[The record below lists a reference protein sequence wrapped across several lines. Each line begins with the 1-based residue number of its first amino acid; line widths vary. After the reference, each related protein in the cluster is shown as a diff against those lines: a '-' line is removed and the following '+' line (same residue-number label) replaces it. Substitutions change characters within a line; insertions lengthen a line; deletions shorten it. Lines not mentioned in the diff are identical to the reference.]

1 MSTWP
6 SWFRPWCLKHYL
18 VAALLIAGSS
28 AAQEVPTGEISRLRA
43 NVAGHDLDVFTYHP
57 QGCASP
63 AILMVFHG
71 NGRGAQSY
79 LKSAREI
86 ADKGCFVVYAPLFDS
101 DSFPSWSYHRGG
113 LVHDGKLMPEA
124 NWTTDIVDDLVDWAR
139 VQEGRPDAESILF
152 GHSAG
157 GQFLSRVAA
166 YDLPRNVQRI
176 IIANPSTYVLATED
190 ENAPYQFGGLPDQEA
205 DEWMRAYLAAPIT
218 IFLGSE
224 DTGAKD
230 LTMTEQ
236 AVRQGSNRLD
246 RGQRTFEAAKHAAAS
261 HGWPFNWELVYADD
275 VGHSGRG
282 MLTAEEMI
290 EAMGFK

>member
-1 MSTWP
+1 MSARP
-6 SWFRPWCLKHYL
+6 SSFRRRSLTRYL
-18 VAALLIAGSS
+18 AAALVIAGSS
-28 AAQEVPTGEISRLRA
+28 AAQQTLPGEISQLRTTI
-43 NVAGHDLDVFTYHP
+43 AGHDFDVFTYHP

-63 AILMVFHG
+63 SILMVFHG

-79 LKSAREI
+79 LKSAREV
-86 ADKGCFVVYAPLFDS
+86 ADRGCFVVYAPLFDR
-101 DSFPSWSYHRGG
+101 DRFPNWSYHRGG
-113 LVHDGKLMPEA
+113 LVHDGKLLPEA
-124 NWTTDIVDDLVDWAR
+124 DWTTDVVDDLVDWAR
-139 VQEGRPDAESILF
+139 IQEGRPDAESILF

-166 YDLPRNVQRI
+166 YDVPRNVERI
-176 IIANPSTYVLATED
+176 ILANPSTYVLATED
-190 ENAPYQFGGLPDQEA
+190 EDAPYGFGGLPDQEA
-205 DEWMRAYLAAPIT
+205 DKWMRAYLAAPIT

-236 AVRQGSNRLD
+236 AVKQGDNRLD
-246 RGQRTFEAAKHAAAS
+246 RGQRTFEAAKNAAAS
-261 HGWPFNWELVYADD
+261 HGWPFNWKLVYADE

-282 MLTAEEMI
+282 MLTADEMI